1 MHHMFIC
8 SSDNR
13 HLGCFCVLAIANRA
27 AMNIE
32 LHVFFWILFFS
43 GYMPKS
49 GISRSYDSSGFSFL
63 RNFPTVL
70 RSGCTSLNSHQQCRR
85 VPFSPYPL
93 QHLLFVEFSM
103 IVILAFTLTFK
114 GQFFR
119 A

>member
-1 MHHMFIC
+1 MYHYFFIH
-8 SSDNR
+8 SSVDGHSGCVVAIINR
-13 HLGCFCVLAIANRA
+13 VAMYVLVDVSF
-27 AMNIE
+27 
-32 LHVFFWILFFS
+32 HILSFS

-70 RSGCTSLNSHQQCRR
+70 HNGCTSLNSHQQCRR

-103 IVILAFTLTFK
+103 IVILAFTLTFE